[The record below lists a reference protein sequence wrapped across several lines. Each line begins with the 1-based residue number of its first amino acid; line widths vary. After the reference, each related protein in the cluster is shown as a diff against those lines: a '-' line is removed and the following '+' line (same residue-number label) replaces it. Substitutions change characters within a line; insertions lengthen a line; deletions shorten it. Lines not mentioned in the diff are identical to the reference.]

1 LAKLLNLARVTTP
14 TTGTGTLTLGGA
26 VQGFLT
32 FAQAGAQDADVVAYS
47 IRDGVNSEIGFGT
60 YTASG
65 TTLTRTVRKST
76 NADAAINLSGN
87 AEVVVSPSAEEFVP
101 SEGADDVDN
110 QIVLKAAVF
119 N

>member
-1 LAKLLNLARVTTP
+1 LSKLYNLARVTTP

-26 VQGFLT
+26 VPGFLT
-32 FAQAGAQDADVVAYS
+32 FAQAGAQDADVLAYA
-47 IRDGVNSEIGFGT
+47 IRDGVNSEIGYGT

-76 NADAAINLSGN
+76 NGDAAINLSGN
-87 AEVVVSPSAEEFVP
+87 AEVVITPSAEEFIA
-101 SEGADDVDN
+101 STAADDVDN

>member
-1 LAKLLNLARVTTP
+1 MAKLVNLARVTTP

-26 VQGFLT
+26 VTGFLT
-32 FAQAGAQDADVVAYS
+32 FAQAGVQNGDIVAYA
-47 IRDGVNSEIGFGT
+47 IRDGANSEIGYGT

-65 TTLTRTVRKST
+65 TTLSRNVRKST

-87 AEVVVSPSAEEFVP
+87 AEVVVTPSAEEFV
-101 SEGADDVDN
+101 SSATGDDVDN